1 MVEDRMEIE
10 RKLVGYETT
19 NDSLP
24 WARRAW
30 HGSFVFRQGVNLAA
44 LAFCNASLAVLSAW
58 YIVTRTGINFR
69 SDAFFASSA
78 LPQLAFG
85 LLSATLVPVLV
96 PLLAT
101 KNQQQLRQDGWA
113 LFQLITGIS
122 LLVAVPLFALADL
135 WVPLLVPGFSGEG
148 KNLTIALTRI
158 QIVSMVLNAAIVTLA
173 AVHHALRRFVW
184 VELSALIANMAG
196 LLFLVFALPRFGIVI
211 AALSI
216 VFHNILK
223 LIFLLPALGRW
234 RRPVFHS
241 PTVTDARRL
250 LKPLLPGQ
258 AYQRTEPLLDRFLSS
273 MNGAGS
279 LSLFSVAQQI
289 YANVSLVTMKT
300 LVSPLIPKLAVEAGG
315 DWRAY
320 RHTYRKRLLL
330 IACLACAGVVL
341 LIFGERILSFAIGH
355 AGVTREN
362 VYSLW
367 LIMIALG
374 GLFGGVVLGQIVSAA
389 FYAAGNT
396 KTPAKVSAIVYTIYL
411 PFKIVMFLR
420 YGVVGLGIT
429 VSAYCLTNFLVQL
442 VMLERDVARKLENRR
457 TRP

>member
-1 MVEDRMEIE
+1 VEERIEIDGKMVS
-10 RKLVGYETT
+10 YETT
-19 NDSLP
+19 SESLP

-44 LAFCNASLAVLSAW
+44 LSLCNATLAVLSAW

-101 KNQQQLRQDGWA
+101 KNPQQLRTDGWS
-113 LFQLITGIS
+113 LFQLVTGIS
-122 LLVAVPLFALADL
+122 LLIAVPLFALSHL
-135 WVPLLVPGFSGEG
+135 WVPLLVPGFSDEG
-148 KNLTIALTRI
+148 KSLTIALTRI

-184 VELSALIANMAG
+184 VELSALIANLAG
-196 LLFLVFALPRFGIVI
+196 LLFLVFALPRYGIVI
-211 AALSI
+211 AAISI
-216 VFHNILK
+216 VFHNSLK
-223 LIFLLPALGRW
+223 LIFLVPTLGRW
-234 RRPVFHS
+234 RRPVLHS

-289 YANVSLVTMKT
+289 YANVSLVAMKT
-300 LVSPLIPKLAVEAGG
+300 LVAPIIPKLAVEAGG

-320 RHTYRKRLLL
+320 RRTYRKRLLV
-330 IACLACAGVVL
+330 IACVACAGVVL
-341 LIFGERILSFAIGH
+341 LIFGEHILGFAIGY

-374 GLFGGVVLGQIVSAA
+374 GVFGGAVSGQIVSAA

-396 KTPAKVSAIVYTIYL
+396 RTPSKVSAIIYTTYL
-411 PFKIVMFLR
+411 PFKIVMFLK
-420 YGVVGLGIT
+420 YGVVGLAIT
-429 VSAYCLTNFLVQL
+429 VSAYCLTNFLVQFL
-442 VMLERDVARKLENRR
+442 MLERDLARKLENH
-457 TRP
+457 

>member
-1 MVEDRMEIE
+1 MDIDRT
-10 RKLVGYETT
+10 LVNYETT
-19 NDSLP
+19 SESLP
-24 WARRAW
+24 WTRRAW

-44 LAFCNASLAVLSAW
+44 LALCNATLAVLSAW

-101 KNQQQLRQDGWA
+101 KNPQQLREDAWS

-122 LLVAVPLFALADL
+122 LIVAVPLFALSHL
-135 WVPLLVPGFSGEG
+135 WVPLLVPGFSDEG
-148 KNLTIALTRI
+148 KSLTTALTRI

-184 VELSALIANMAG
+184 VELSALIANLAG
-196 LLFLVFALPRFGIVI
+196 LLFLILALPRFGIVI
-211 AALSI
+211 ATLSI
-216 VFHNILK
+216 VFHNSLK
-223 LIFLLPALGRW
+223 VIFLLPTLGRW

-241 PTVTDARRL
+241 PTVSEARRL

-300 LVSPLIPKLAVEAGG
+300 LVAPLIPKLAVEAGG

-320 RHTYRKRLLL
+320 RSTYRKRLLL
-330 IACLACAGVVL
+330 IACVACTGVVL
-341 LIFGERILSFAIGH
+341 LIFGEQILSFAIGH

-374 GLFGGVVLGQIVSAA
+374 GVFGGVVSGQIVSAA

-396 KTPAKVSAIVYTIYL
+396 KTPTKVSAIVYTIYL
-411 PFKIVMFLR
+411 PFKIIMFLK

-429 VSAYCLTNFLVQL
+429 VSAYCLTNFMVQFL
-442 VMLERDVARKLENRR
+442 LLERDVARKLECSPPLGRG
-457 TRP
+457 

>member
-1 MVEDRMEIE
+1 MVEERMEID
-10 RKLVGYETT
+10 RKLVSYETT
-19 NDSLP
+19 REPLP

-44 LAFCNASLAVLSAW
+44 LALCNASLAVLSAW

-101 KNQQQLRQDGWA
+101 KNPQQLREDAWS
-113 LFQLITGIS
+113 LFQLITGIA
-122 LLVAVPLFALADL
+122 LIIAVPLFALSDL
-135 WVPLLVPGFSGEG
+135 WVPLFVPGFSAEG
-148 KNLTIALTRI
+148 KSLAIVLTRI
-158 QIVSMVLNAAIVTLA
+158 QVVSMVLNAAIVTLA

-184 VELSALIANMAG
+184 VELSALIANLAG
-196 LLFLVFALPRFGIVI
+196 LMFLIFALPRFGIVI

-216 VFHNILK
+216 VFHNSLK
-223 LIFLLPALGRW
+223 LIFLLPTLGRW
-234 RRPVFHS
+234 RPPVFHS
-241 PTVTDARRL
+241 PSVREARRL

-279 LSLFSVAQQI
+279 LSLFLVAQQI
-289 YANVSLVTMKT
+289 YASVSLVTMKT
-300 LVSPLIPKLAVEAGG
+300 LVGPLIPKLAVEARA
-315 DWRAY
+315 DWRVY

-330 IACLACAGVVL
+330 IACVASAGVVL
-341 LIFGERILSFAIGH
+341 LVFGEHILSFAIGH

-374 GLFGGVVLGQIVSAA
+374 GVFGGVVSGQIVSAA

-396 KTPAKVSAIVYTIYL
+396 KTPTKVSAIIYTIYL
-411 PFKIVMFLR
+411 PFKIIMFLK

-429 VSAYCLTNFLVQL
+429 VSAYCLTNFLVQF
-442 VMLERDVARKLENRR
+442 VMLERDVARKLENH
-457 TRP
+457 

>member
-1 MVEDRMEIE
+1 MLEERVEIDREIISYQATRE
-10 RKLVGYETT
+10 
-19 NDSLP
+19 SLP

-101 KNQQQLRQDGWA
+101 KDPQQLREDAWS

-122 LLVAVPLFALADL
+122 LIVAVPLFALSHL
-135 WVPLLVPGFSGEG
+135 WVPLLVPGFSDQG
-148 KNLTIALTRI
+148 KSLTIFLTRI

-184 VELSALIANMAG
+184 VELSALIANLAG

-216 VFHNILK
+216 VFHNSLK
-223 LIFLLPALGRW
+223 LIFLLPTLGRW
-234 RRPVFHS
+234 RPPVFHS

-300 LVSPLIPKLAVEAGG
+300 LVTPLIPKLAVEAGG

-320 RHTYRKRLLL
+320 RRTYRKRLLL
-330 IACLACAGVVL
+330 IACVACAGVVA
-341 LIFGERILSFAIGH
+341 LISGEHILSLAIGH

-374 GLFGGVVLGQIVSAA
+374 GVFGGVVSGQIVSAA

-396 KTPAKVSAIVYTIYL
+396 KTPTKVSAIVYTIYL
-411 PFKIVMFLR
+411 PFKIIMFLR

-429 VSAYCLTNFLVQL
+429 VSAYCLTNFLVQF
-442 VMLERDVARKLENRR
+442 VMLERDVTRKLENRQAKL
-457 TRP
+457 